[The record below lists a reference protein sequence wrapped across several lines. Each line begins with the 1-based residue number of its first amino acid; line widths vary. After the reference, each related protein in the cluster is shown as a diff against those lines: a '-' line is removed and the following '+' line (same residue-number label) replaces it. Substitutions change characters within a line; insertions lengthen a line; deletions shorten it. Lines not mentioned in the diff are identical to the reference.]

1 MSSDPRPRE
10 DRPLEFHKM
19 HGAGNDFVLVDAR
32 SEPFSPDPDRA
43 ARIADRHRG
52 VGCDQLLVLRP
63 SDRAECVL
71 RYEIWNA
78 DGSPAAQCGNGA
90 RCVALYLERTGTP
103 LDSPVTVESPAG
115 PVTLARCADGE
126 YEVSMGVP
134 EFRADRIPL
143 QLPGADGR
151 YRLDTPWGTV
161 QLGAA
166 SMGNPHALVIVDD
179 IAAATIPEMGRY
191 IGSHEAFPEGCNV
204 GFAQFDGPD
213 RIRLRVIERGAGE
226 TLACGSG
233 ACAAMAI
240 LRRSDRVAD
249 TLEVE
254 LPGGRLVIKWR
265 GGDEPLTMKGPATY
279 VFRGTMDE

>member
-1 MSSDPRPRE
+1 MPPNH
-10 DRPLEFHKM
+10 RPLEFHKM

-32 SEPFSPDPDRA
+32 SRHVMLDPARA
-43 ARIADRHRG
+43 MRIADRHRG
-52 VGCDQLLVLRP
+52 VGCDQILVLRP
-63 SDRAECVL
+63 SQRDECLL

-90 RCVALYLERTGTP
+90 RCVALYLERSGAGMAW
-103 LDSPVTVESPAG
+103 PVTAESPAG
-115 PVTLARCADGE
+115 PVTLTRCEDGE

-143 QLPGADGR
+143 RLPGADGR
-151 YRLDTPWGTV
+151 YRLDTPWGTME
-161 QLGAA
+161 LGAA
-166 SMGNPHALVIVDD
+166 SMGNPHVLVIVDD
-179 IAAATIPEMGRY
+179 IGAATIPEVGHY
-191 IGSHEAFPEGCNV
+191 ISSHDAFPEGCNV
-204 GFAQFDGPD
+204 GFAQLEGPS
-213 RIRLRVIERGAGE
+213 RIRLRVIERGTGE

-240 LRRSDRVAD
+240 LRRSGRVAD
-249 TLEVE
+249 TLEVT

>member
-1 MSSDPRPRE
+1 MSPDHQG
-10 DRPLEFHKM
+10 LEFHKM

-32 SEPFSPDPDRA
+32 SETFSPDPGRA

-52 VGCDQLLVLRP
+52 VGCDQLLVLRS
-63 SDRAECVL
+63 SDRSECLL

-90 RCVALYLERTGTP
+90 RCVALYLERTGIR

-115 PVTLARCADGE
+115 PVTLARCVDGE

-134 EFRADRIPL
+134 EFRAERVPL
-143 QLPGADGR
+143 HLPGADGR

-161 QLGAA
+161 ELGAA

-179 IAAATIPEMGRY
+179 IAAANIPEIGRY

-204 GFAQFDGPD
+204 GFAQFDGPG

-240 LRRSDRVAD
+240 LRRSGRVAD
-249 TLEVE
+249 TLEVA

-265 GGDEPLTMKGPATY
+265 GGDEPLIMKGPATH